1 MVAPG
6 PSSILAN
13 EHAGTGE
20 LPHANRYI
28 NSQQLR
34 NLKLYKYGAVDKSYV
49 SKYILQPYWT
59 WAVELFPLWM
69 A

>member
-1 MVAPG
+1 MAKAAAMAAG
-6 PSSILAN
+6 DAQLA
-13 EHAGTGE
+13 GD
-20 LPHANRYI
+20 LPHANRYVT
-28 NSQQLR
+28 SQQLR
-34 NLKLYKYGAVDKSYV
+34 NLKLYKYSAVDKSYF